1 MTLPGREPRTSQE
14 DGRRQRKFHP
24 SRSQRAQCNGPAN
37 VRNVHSKGRKSIT
50 MSESHVCMRCVAPS
64 PSPAAVFLKSGCPPC
79 YPPYTL
85 FFKVVSSSQNA
96 QAFRLEAEYF
106 ATQHARRER
115 ESKQDSIRKG
125 LAAHLAASDLLWS
138 AALRADEDSGR
149 SGENASRARKSASCR
164 LRAGVGDPGLVE
176 SLCRGGEEQ
185 QQQPA
190 RRVLQQQQQQGQQ
203 ARAQHCYKKDPI
215 RIRRKKVRR
224 RRSLRRHRCAG
235 RLSSLSSRGSGPSS
249 LSLQQLYTRR

>member
-1 MTLPGREPRTSQE
+1 MALKRPQRSQQRAEKHHHVRVACLHAMRRSLALPGGCVLEERLFILLPRT
-14 DGRRQRKFHP
+14 G
-24 SRSQRAQCNGPAN
+24 
-37 VRNVHSKGRKSIT
+37 
-50 MSESHVCMRCVAPS
+50 
-64 PSPAAVFLKSGCPPC
+64 AV
-79 YPPYTL
+79 TL

-115 ESKQDSIRKG
+115 EREQAGSIRKG

-190 RRVLQQQQQQGQQ
+190 RQVLQQQQQQGQQ

-235 RLSSLSSRGSGPSS
+235 RLSSLSSR
-249 LSLQQLYTRR
+249 

>member
-1 MTLPGREPRTSQE
+1 
-14 DGRRQRKFHP
+14 
-24 SRSQRAQCNGPAN
+24 
-37 VRNVHSKGRKSIT
+37 
-50 MSESHVCMRCVAPS
+50 MSESHGCMRCVAPS
-64 PSPAAVFLKSGCPPC
+64 PSPAAVFLKSGCYFCPRTAAV
-79 YPPYTL
+79 TL

-164 LRAGVGDPGLVE
+164 LRAGVGDLGLVE

-190 RRVLQQQQQQGQQ
+190 RRVLLQQQQQGQQ

-235 RLSSLSSRGSGPSS
+235 RLSSLSSR
-249 LSLQQLYTRR
+249 